1 MSRAGIFLVFIFA
14 LLAGAVLGVIVYNK
28 YYEIS
33 EAVMEKYDIVI
44 MFIPAISLFTVG
56 YVIGTRSKGG
66 VADINYK
73 PLFQGNVQQL
83 GREGEKVVMVALQRA
98 GIIREKK

>member
-1 MSRAGIFLVFIFA
+1 MSKAGVILVFIFA

-33 EAVMEKYDIVI
+33 EPVMEKYDVVI

-56 YVIGTRSKGG
+56 YVLGTRMKGAT
-66 VADINYK
+66 ADINYR
-73 PLFQGNVQQL
+73 PMFQGNVQQL
-83 GREGEKVVMVALQRA
+83 GREGEKIVMVALQRA
-98 GIIREKK
+98 GIIREK